1 MNPEQIHNDELH
13 VLSLEEEKVAKE
25 REEIKLKQKLD
36 VQVEVMKKLGFLP
49 HDFDKKQYQMPASF
63 EERAQA
69 WSAVL
74 VDGEKSRANMFDSFY
89 KKHSKDYSDLV
100 FSSDELGEL
109 TEKIIEEFNSKS
121 IG

>member
-1 MNPEQIHNDELH
+1 
-13 VLSLEEEKVAKE
+13 
-25 REEIKLKQKLD
+25 
-36 VQVEVMKKLGFLP
+36 LP
-49 HDFDKKQYQMPASF
+49 HDFDKKQYQMPSSF